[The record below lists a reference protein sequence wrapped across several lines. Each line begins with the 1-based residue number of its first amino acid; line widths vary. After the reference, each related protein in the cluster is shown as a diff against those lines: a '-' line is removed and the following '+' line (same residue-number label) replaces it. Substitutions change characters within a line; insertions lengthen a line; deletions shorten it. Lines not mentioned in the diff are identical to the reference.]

1 MVNITIDNHTIAVP
15 SGTTIMEA
23 AASIHIPIPKLCYLK
38 DINEIGACRVC
49 VVEIEGQDHLVTSCN
64 NVVEEGMTIYTN
76 SPKVRRNR
84 KHTVEMILSQHD
96 AQCATCVR
104 SGNCTLQTVANDL
117 NIVDSPYKKEICIEE
132 WDTRYPLV
140 RDASKCVKCMRCIQV
155 CDKIQGMHIWDVSG
169 TGARTTVGVS
179 ENRDIKTADCAL
191 CGQCITHCPTGALRE
206 RDDTDKLYRALED
219 KDTIVVAQ
227 IAPAVR
233 AAWGESLGLSRE
245 EATVEKI
252 VDALRRIGV
261 DYVFDTT
268 FSADLTIM
276 EEGTEFVE
284 RFTNGDLDM
293 YPMFT
298 SCCPGWVR
306 FIKSQYPQ
314 MVNRLSSA
322 KSPQEMFGA
331 VMKTAFAKKMN
342 IDPDRIFALSIMPCV
357 AKKDE
362 REKPLFHGEFAGHG
376 VDCVLTTRELDRLIR
391 ADHIDPKTLKDA
403 AFDTPFTEGTGAG
416 VIFGATGGV
425 MEAALRSAY
434 YLITGKNPEVDA
446 FKQIRGVNKNG
457 WTEAQF
463 EIAGNTINIAVVSG
477 LQNTRNL
484 MEAIQKREVHY
495 HFVEVMACPGGCV
508 GGGGQPIHEGKELA
522 SDRGSN
528 LYFLDKTAHLR
539 FSHENPDIKHLY
551 DEYFGSPGSHKAHQ
565 LLHVQKQLLIPFN
578 KENPDI
584 QKIQILN
591 VWIFSLFKFTILDC
605 QVQLLRH

>member
-15 SGTTIMEA
+15 SRTTIMDA
-23 AASIHIPIPKLCYLK
+23 AASLHIPIPKLCYLK

-362 REKPLFHGEFAGHG
+362 REKTLFHGEFAGHG

-463 EIAGNTINIAVVSG
+463 EIAGNTIDIAVVSG

-565 LLHVQKQLLIPFN
+565 LLHVQK
-578 KENPDI
+578 
-584 QKIQILN
+584 
-591 VWIFSLFKFTILDC
+591 
-605 QVQLLRH
+605 